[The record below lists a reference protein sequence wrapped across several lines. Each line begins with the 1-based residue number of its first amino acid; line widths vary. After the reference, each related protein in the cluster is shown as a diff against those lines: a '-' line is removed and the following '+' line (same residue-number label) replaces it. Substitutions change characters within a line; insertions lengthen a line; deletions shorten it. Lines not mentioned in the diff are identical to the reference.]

1 MLTHFKGKVKR
12 KFCCI
17 GQSLRAIISSGD
29 IMLRLKNNDIILFQG
44 DSITD
49 GNRGR
54 NEDLNHIHG
63 HGYQYIIASEMY
75 ADNFDKNIEVI
86 NRGISGN
93 RITDL
98 LARWDEDCL
107 NLNPTVLSILVGAND
122 LYFNFYNQDSVFTA
136 ENYKQTY
143 HTMLDSVI
151 DKNPDTMLVIME
163 PFFGVSK
170 DEAYSDYL
178 QANIGDYSSAAKEI
192 AKEYNAIFVPL
203 QDIFD
208 EYAKHTDIF
217 KLLWDGVHP
226 TTGGHQLIARRW
238 KECVEEKLNNR

>member
-1 MLTHFKGKVKR
+1 MFN
-12 KFCCI
+12 
-17 GQSLRAIISSGD
+17 
-29 IMLRLKNNDIILFQG
+29 LKSNDIILFQG

-54 NEDLNHIHG
+54 DSDLNHIHG
-63 HGYQYIIASEMY
+63 HGYQYILASEMY

-93 RITDL
+93 TIADL

-107 NLNPTVLSILVGAND
+107 SLKPTVLSILIGVND
-122 LYFNFYNQDSVFTA
+122 LHFNFYDQSGSSVQ
-136 ENYKQTY
+136 NYGRIYRTL
-143 HTMLDSVI
+143 LDKTLAV
-151 DKNPDTMLVIME
+151 NPDTMLVIME

-170 DEAYSDYL
+170 ERSYSDYIS
-178 QANIGDYSSAAKEI
+178 ANIGSYAAEARKVAE
-192 AKEYNAIFVPL
+192 EYNAVFVPL

-238 KECVEEKLNNR
+238 KECVLNKLNNR